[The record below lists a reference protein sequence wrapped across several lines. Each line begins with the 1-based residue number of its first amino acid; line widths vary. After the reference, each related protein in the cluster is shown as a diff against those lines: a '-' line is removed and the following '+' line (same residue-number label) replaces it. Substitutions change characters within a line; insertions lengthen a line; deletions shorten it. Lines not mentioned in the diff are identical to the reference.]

1 VADLLALAKLCNVLP
16 DRIDKAA
23 NQLAVDF
30 VSAVDRD
37 LVEHTPV
44 DVTTAVSNWQ
54 ASLNSPAF
62 FELPA
67 IVPGSK
73 GSTAAQSSAEAI
85 SHVKRVAAEKRP
97 GERIFLSNLAP
108 HIIDLNNGS
117 SQQEPAGFFQRGILV
132 GELFIRRAG
141 LRIEK

>member
-1 VADLLALAKLCNVLP
+1 VADLLALARLCNDLP
-16 DRIDKAA
+16 DRIERAA

-30 VSAVDRD
+30 VKAVDRD

-54 ASLNSPAF
+54 ASLNSPPT

-67 IVPGSK
+67 IVPGER
-73 GSTAAQSSAEAI
+73 GSTAAQSSSEAI
-85 SHVKRVAAEKRP
+85 AHVGRVVAEKRP

-117 SQQEPAGFFQRGILV
+117 SRQEPAGFFQRGILV

-141 LRIEK
+141 LRLGK

>member
-1 VADLLALAKLCNVLP
+1 MADLLALEKWCKGLP
-16 DRIDKAA
+16 ARIEQAA
-23 NQLAVDF
+23 NSLAIDF
-30 VSAVDRD
+30 VKAVDRD

-54 ASLNSPAF
+54 ASLNSAPV

-67 IVPGSK
+67 IVPGER
-73 GSTAAQSSAEAI
+73 GSTAAASSSEAI
-85 SHVKRVAAEKRP
+85 AHVTRVIAEKRP

-108 HIIDLNNGS
+108 HIIDLNNGTS
-117 SQQEPAGFFQRGILV
+117 RQEPAGFFQRGILV

>member
-1 VADLLALAKLCNVLP
+1 MADLLALERLCNVLP
-16 DRIDKAA
+16 DRIERAA
-23 NQLAVDF
+23 SKLAVDF
-30 VSAVDRD
+30 VKAVDRD

-54 ASLNSPAF
+54 ASLNAPAA

-67 IVPGSK
+67 IVPGER

-85 SHVKRVAAEKRP
+85 KHVDRALADKRP

-108 HIIDLNNGS
+108 HIIDLNNGTS
-117 SQQEPAGFFQRGILV
+117 RQEPAGFFQRGVLV